1 MLMDQEGSECF
12 WQWLCWMRVSFSIAL
27 AHAAIEL
34 PTSSMTML
42 CGVCAPRIRTT
53 IMTASLLPGV
63 MFATMLCLNA
73 ISLSYGTINTVPF
86 SMMVTMVFTW
96 LLVSFPLVV
105 AGAIVGR

>member
-1 MLMDQEGSECF
+1 MSGTLALFPQLTCF
-12 WQWLCWMRVSFSIAL
+12 VASTL
-27 AHAAIEL
+27 AEL
-34 PTSSMTML
+34 WAFPPFFFAR
-42 CGVCAPRIRTT
+42 GCAPRIRTT

-63 MFATMLCLNA
+63 MFGTMLCLNA

>member
-1 MLMDQEGSECF
+1 LSGT
-12 WQWLCWMRVSFSIAL
+12 LAL
-27 AHAAIEL
+27 FPQLTGFVASTLAEL
-34 PTSSMTML
+34 WPFPPFF
-42 CGVCAPRIRTT
+42 CACAPRIRTT

-63 MFATMLCLNA
+63 MFGTMLCLNA